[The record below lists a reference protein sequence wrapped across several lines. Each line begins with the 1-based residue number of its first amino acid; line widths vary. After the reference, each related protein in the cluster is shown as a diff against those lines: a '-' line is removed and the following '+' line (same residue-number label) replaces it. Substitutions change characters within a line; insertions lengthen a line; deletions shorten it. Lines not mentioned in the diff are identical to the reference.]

1 MNLVYVALGVMTT
14 RVNVLA
20 LGVDIILV
28 DVRNVVQNVVKSLV
42 RILVIIVDNYIVM
55 DNVNTQEGEVVIQE
69 RIQTI
74 L

>member
-55 DNVNTQEGEVVIQE
+55 DNVNTQVSICL
-69 RIQTI
+69 I
-74 L
+74 

>member
-1 MNLVYVALGVMTT
+1 MNLVYVDLGVMTT

-28 DVRNVVQNVVKSLV
+28 DVRNVVQNVVKSPA

>member
-28 DVRNVVQNVVKSLV
+28 DVRNVVQNVVKSPA

-69 RIQTI
+69 RIQE
-74 L
+74 

>member
-69 RIQTI
+69 RIQE
-74 L
+74 

>member
-28 DVRNVVQNVVKSLV
+28 DVRNVVQNVVKSPA